1 MPELR
6 QDPVSQRWVIIATE
20 RAKRPSDFKAP
31 YQEKSGS
38 TGCPF
43 CPGHERETPPEV
55 LAFRAAGTAPDTPG
69 WQVRV
74 VPNKFAALA
83 PGDDV
88 TTENSGLYRS
98 MNGTGAHE
106 VIIEGPDH
114 NTFFPDMA
122 PDHAVQVFKAWR
134 QRYLQLSR
142 DKKLQYIQFFKN
154 HGRTAGAS
162 LEHPHSQLIATPLVP
177 VTVSQEMDR
186 FKSYWQEQESCLLC
200 DVVEA
205 ELEAGARVTG
215 FNSEFLA
222 FCPFASRF
230 PMETWIVPRRHQ
242 AGFGDCDDVQL
253 EQLAAI
259 LQETLVR
266 LKKAADDPPFNLVL
280 HTAPLHQEDVI
291 YHWYLELLPRL
302 AIVAGFEWGTGMY
315 INPTP
320 PEIAAQSLNEIKLD
334 QEGPAEANRREQP

>member
-6 QDPVSQRWVIIATE
+6 QDPVSLRWVIIATE
-20 RAKRPSDFKAP
+20 RAKRPSDFKP
-31 YQEKSGS
+31 PRNDEKGGA
-38 TGCPF
+38 GCPF

-55 LAFRAAGTAPDTPG
+55 LAFRASGTAPDTPG

-74 VPNKFAALA
+74 VPNKFPALS
-83 PGDDV
+83 PGQDI
-88 TTENSGLYRS
+88 TAGNAGLYRT
-98 MNGTGAHE
+98 MKGYGAHE

-114 NTFFPDMA
+114 NTFFADLPPA
-122 PDHAVQVFKAWR
+122 HAIQVLKAWR

-142 DKKLQYIQFFKN
+142 DEKLQYVQIFKN

-177 VTVSQEMDR
+177 VTVSQEVAR
-186 FKSYWQEQESCLLC
+186 FESYTREQGNCLLC
-200 DVVEA
+200 VLADG
-205 ELEAGARVTG
+205 ELDNGARAIG
-215 FNSEFLA
+215 FNKEFLA

-242 AGFGDCDDVQL
+242 VGFGDCDDGQL
-253 EQLAAI
+253 EHLAAI
-259 LQETLVR
+259 LQATLAR
-266 LKKAADDPPFNLVL
+266 LKKAAGDPPFNLVL
-280 HTAPLHQEDVI
+280 HTAPLHREGVS
-291 YHWYLELLPRL
+291 YHWYLEILPRL

-320 PEIAAQSLNEIKLD
+320 PEIAAQALNEIKLTTGSD
-334 QEGPAEANRREQP
+334 HERC